1 MLRLEFQSQV
11 SLGEGIMTGAIMVGV
26 WRGQK
31 AGNWKGQVL
40 LDYSKQLIFVG
51 THWNAIRTTL
61 VTSEA
66 IATNDPVI

>member
-1 MLRLEFQSQV
+1 MLRLEFQSQA
-11 SLGEGIMTGAIMVGV
+11 SLGAIMVGV
-26 WRGQK
+26 CGGEQK

-40 LDYSKQLIFVG
+40 LVYSKQLIFGG
-51 THWNAIRTTL
+51 THWNATRTTL